1 MSKIVVLISGRRGSG
16 KDYFAEHLQ
25 RLLAPGCERR
35 AFADAVKVA
44 AAKEFGWDYQQ
55 LMTDRDYKEKHR
67 AQLIE
72 FAETKKMWLGN
83 GYWAQQL
90 LVAPIAADYLVVS
103 DWRFEAEYEAMRSTP
118 GVRVVTVRIEVGLKT
133 WMARGFHYNA
143 AVDEHPSETELDDF
157 EVDVRCSSDAADA
170 LMLKKILT
178 TLKSVIDRN
187 ARNLEPIAAQRGV
200 ALECGQALHHAEP
213 VGGAYGDNAGH

>member
-1 MSKIVVLISGRRGSG
+1 MPKIVVLISGRRGSG

-25 RLLAPGCERR
+25 KLLAPGCERR
-35 AFADAVKVA
+35 AFADAVKVKA
-44 AAKEFGWDYQQ
+44 AEQLRLDYKR
-55 LMTDRDYKEKHR
+55 LMEDRDYKEAHR

-72 FAETKKMWLGN
+72 FAESKKMWLGN
-83 GYWAQQL
+83 DYWAQQL

-103 DWRFEAEYEAMRSTP
+103 DWRFEAEYEAIKNTA
-118 GVRVVTVRIEVGLKT
+118 GVRVVTVRIEVPLKT

-170 LMLKKILT
+170 LMLKKILAV
-178 TLKSVIDRN
+178 LKSVTDRY
-187 ARNLEPIAAQRGV
+187 ARNLEPIATQRGV